1 MSRERKTPNP
11 RVEGCLAKRKSCR
24 KVYLRI
30 TLSKEKRTMTGVDE
44 RIAEAKTR
52 FDKNDFAGAIEDYRA
67 AAIQMPTKIDLVL
80 GNLSV
85 AETQERL
92 AFAREMSGLYPDS
105 IIVRSI
111 SQ

>member
-1 MSRERKTPNP
+1 
-11 RVEGCLAKRKSCR
+11 
-24 KVYLRI
+24 
-30 TLSKEKRTMTGVDE
+30 MTGVDE
-44 RIAEAKTR
+44 RIAEAETR

>member
-1 MSRERKTPNP
+1 
-11 RVEGCLAKRKSCR
+11 
-24 KVYLRI
+24 
-30 TLSKEKRTMTGVDE
+30 MTGVDE

-85 AETQERL
+85 AET
-92 AFAREMSGLYPDS
+92 
-105 IIVRSI
+105 
-111 SQ
+111 